1 MGGKA
6 KNRVNNDC
14 SSDVIVVRELLGA
27 HGGRTPG
34 PLGGGHVEPLVLCF
48 PPTSEKPANKGG
60 GKFSSLRIRGTSS
73 QFTIPESDFRSEFHL
88 FLGSQIV
95 KLLYKAFS
103 QTAAATKLTS
113 TIKARTTVAGIWKS
127 RPKNPISPSDH
138 SLLLI

>member
-6 KNRVNNDC
+6 ENGVNNDC

-27 HGGRTPG
+27 HGGCTPG

-60 GKFSSLRIRGTSS
+60 GNFCSLGINSTSN

-103 QTAAATKLTS
+103 RTAAATKLTS
-113 TIKARTTVAGIWKS
+113 TIKARTTAAGIWKT
-127 RPKNPISPSDH
+127 RPENPISPSDH